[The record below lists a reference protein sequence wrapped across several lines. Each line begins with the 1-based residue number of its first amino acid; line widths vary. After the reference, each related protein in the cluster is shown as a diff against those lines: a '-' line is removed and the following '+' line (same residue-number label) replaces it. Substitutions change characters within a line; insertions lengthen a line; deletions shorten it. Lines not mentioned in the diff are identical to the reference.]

1 MKNKENLRTITRHLL
16 YLTLLLSFFILTHLS
31 LPAYDAQDENGAV
44 SGTIEVFRARHS
56 GDVVVYLEGA
66 GIKKE
71 YPPPQEASLLDQKNL
86 VFLPRVLPILKGTT
100 VKFLNSDDVQH
111 NIFAPGRVEKFNL
124 GTWGK
129 DGKKERTLN
138 KPGEII
144 ILCNVHSE
152 MVAYIIILE
161 NPFYFKTDEDGHF
174 KIENIPPGDYQL
186 RTWHEK
192 MKLAPQKI
200 TVTGGETTEVN
211 LELSKRK

>member
-44 SGTIEVFRARHS
+44 SGTIKVFRARHS
-56 GDVVVYLEGA
+56 GDAVVYLEGA

-86 VFLPRVLPILKGTT
+86 VFHPRVLPILKGTT
-100 VKFLNSDDVQH
+100 VNFLNSDDVQH
-111 NIFAPGRVEKFNL
+111 NVFAPGKVEKFNL

-129 DGKKERTLN
+129 NGKKERTFN
-138 KPGEII
+138 EPGEIV

-152 MVAYIIILE
+152 MVAYVIILE
-161 NPFYFKTDEDGHF
+161 NPFFFKTDEEGHF

-186 RTWHEK
+186 KIWHEK

-200 TVTGGETTEVN
+200 TVVGGETTEIN
-211 LELSKRK
+211 LELTKRK

>member
-86 VFLPRVLPILKGTT
+86 VFHPRVLPILKGTT
-100 VKFLNSDDVQH
+100 VNFLNSDDVQH
-111 NIFAPGRVEKFNL
+111 NVFAPGKVEKFNL

-129 DGKKERTLN
+129 NGKKERTFN
-138 KPGEII
+138 EPGEIV

-152 MVAYIIILE
+152 MVAYVIILE
-161 NPFYFKTDEDGHF
+161 NPFFFKTDEEGHF

-186 RTWHEK
+186 KIWHEK

-200 TVTGGETTEVN
+200 TVVGGETTEIN
-211 LELSKRK
+211 LELTKRK